1 MSTHTDSPAVTP
13 DTTHKEHDTRI
24 IESSGNVFVDLG
36 FDPAEAEVL
45 KLRAEVMIRTTE
57 QLPQLLKA
65 FRKNAGLTQAD
76 VAIRLGVTQQT
87 VSALERNAE
96 AVSAA
101 RLMKLLNILGVEWVL
116 QNRSEPT
123 VPASGE
129 TSDW

>member
-1 MSTHTDSPAVTP
+1 MYLAP
-13 DTTHKEHDTRI
+13 
-24 IESSGNVFVDLG
+24 SSVQPN
-36 FDPAEAEVL
+36 PC
-45 KLRAEVMIRTTE
+45 KPTTE

-76 VAIRLGVTQQT
+76 VALRLGVTQQT

-116 QNRSEPT
+116 QNRSEST

>member
-1 MSTHTDSPAVTP
+1 MNGLHLTADLHDCRCDSAWLL
-13 DTTHKEHDTRI
+13 DAAQ
-24 IESSGNVFVDLG
+24 LG
-36 FDPAEAEVL
+36 
-45 KLRAEVMIRTTE
+45 
-57 QLPQLLKA
+57 
-65 FRKNAGLTQAD
+65 
-76 VAIRLGVTQQT
+76 
-87 VSALERNAE
+87 SACRSAE

>member
-1 MSTHTDSPAVTP
+1 MT
-13 DTTHKEHDTRI
+13 
-24 IESSGNVFVDLG
+24 L
-36 FDPAEAEVL
+36 
-45 KLRAEVMIRTTE
+45 
-57 QLPQLLKA
+57 
-65 FRKNAGLTQAD
+65 
-76 VAIRLGVTQQT
+76 RLGVTQQT

-116 QNRSEPT
+116 QNRSEST

>member
-1 MSTHTDSPAVTP
+1 MDEFVVRTSDQLSP
-13 DTTHKEHDTRI
+13 
-24 IESSGNVFVDLG
+24 L
-36 FDPAEAEVL
+36 
-45 KLRAEVMIRTTE
+45 LR
-57 QLPQLLKA
+57 A
-65 FRKNAGLTQAD
+65 FRKEAKLTQVD
-76 VAIRLGVTQQT
+76 VAQRMGVTQQT

-123 VPASGE
+123 VPVSGD